1 MTRGLS
7 AVLGAATAL
16 AVVGGTVAIAAG
28 VSGSPGAPVATV
40 TDRAWAQIAQA
51 PEDCVVPRLR
61 DAWKASGEPKVE
73 DWAEG
78 VTDEEA
84 AAAYACIEAAL
95 AGSFGKS
102 DEPGAKD
109 YRGWTKVN
117 TVPYESSTHG
127 GRFVNN
133 FANAAGK
140 AYAKFEDA
148 GVLPKGTILA
158 KDSFGVDKTGAV
170 KAGPLFTMV
179 KMDKGFNDKS
189 HDWRYALV
197 LPNGELMGATGGQ
210 NSDGLGFC
218 IECHAAAAAQDSL
231 FFLPDEYRVK

>member
-1 MTRGLS
+1 MTRSLS
-7 AVLGAATAL
+7 AALGAA
-16 AVVGGTVAIAAG
+16 AVLTVIGGTVAVAAG
-28 VSGSPGAPVATV
+28 LSGGPASSEANV

-51 PEDCVVPRLR
+51 PADCAVPRLR
-61 DAWKASGEPKVE
+61 AAWRAAGSPKVE
-73 DWAEG
+73 GWAED

-84 AAAYACIEAAL
+84 AAAYACIESQLDQA
-95 AGSFGKS
+95 FGKS

-109 YRGWTKVN
+109 YKGWTKVN

-133 FANAAGK
+133 YANPTGK
-140 AYAKFEDA
+140 AYGKYEKA
-148 GVLPKGTILA
+148 GILPKGTILA

-179 KMDKGFNDKS
+179 KMEQGFNEKS
-189 HDWRYALV
+189 HDWRYALIF
-197 LPNGELMGATGGQ
+197 PNGELMGATGGK

-218 IECHAAAAAQDSL
+218 IECHAAAQEQDSL
-231 FFLPDEYRVK
+231 FFLPEEYRVK